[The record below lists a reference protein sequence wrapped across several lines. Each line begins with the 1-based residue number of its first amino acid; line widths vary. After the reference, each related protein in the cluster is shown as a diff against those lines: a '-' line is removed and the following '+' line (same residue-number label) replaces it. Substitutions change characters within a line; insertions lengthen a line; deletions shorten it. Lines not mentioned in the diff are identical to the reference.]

1 MAHIESLDITTEEHV
16 TPEEV
21 RSWREQAVNSG
32 SCEISQ
38 RRGARLR
45 AWKEGRTE
53 KRERAWLSGEQPS
66 VRTARGP
73 SGKGEPVDWRKRS
86 GLLCCKLLIPEFV
99 CF

>member
-53 KRERAWLSGEQPS
+53 KRERSTALWGE
-66 VRTARGP
+66 AICEDG
-73 SGKGEPVDWRKRS
+73 
-86 GLLCCKLLIPEFV
+86 
-99 CF
+99 